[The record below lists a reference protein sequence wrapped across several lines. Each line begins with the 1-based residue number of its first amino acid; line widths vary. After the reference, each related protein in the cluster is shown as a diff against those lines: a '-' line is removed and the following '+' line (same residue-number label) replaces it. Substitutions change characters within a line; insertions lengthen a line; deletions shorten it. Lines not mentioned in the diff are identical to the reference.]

1 VETLYR
7 AGLSNAV
14 SATVLA
20 LVVACLGRVLGR
32 RPAVLHCLWMLVLLK
47 LVTPPIYEVPVPWP
61 ESSSAADESA
71 SALEVVLSERV
82 RELVGPDN
90 SDNVV
95 DDQLADAAGILGQG
109 NAHAA
114 CSWLGEW
121 LSIDWMRLASMIWI
135 AGAVTTL
142 VVSIGR
148 IRRFRLL
155 LRDARPADDEIQE
168 WVDELA
174 ASLGV
179 DGPPSV
185 WWIGGKLSPMVWSLG
200 WRPRLI
206 LPTELWKGLDDHQR
220 ATLVIHEL
228 AHLRRGDHHVRL
240 FELLVT
246 ALYWWHPVLWWARQA
261 LRDVEEQCCDAWVV
275 WAAPDAARSYAE
287 TLLETLDFLNQSD
300 LAEPLLAS
308 GFGKVQHLRKRL
320 TMIMSGT
327 TPRMLG
333 LWGTLG
339 SLGLAVVLLPVNPTW
354 AQKTEEKRE
363 VRVIVKT
370 DDDASDSADK
380 VATIVND
387 SPVELTAV
395 VTAVEAA
402 DPGRINVVVN
412 SDDSASVIAASSLE
426 EAIKKLNEQIKE
438 IAKKS
443 PQSDKDKARQK
454 ALESALKELK
464 VAAGKLKET
473 EVAGDPADSPKIIR
487 ESVTRRL
494 DQKRLS
500 PEAKAE
506 IEKASAKVKELAKEL
521 QSKQKELTEARRNL
535 SQLQGKIHA
544 VTVTARG
551 IIEAK
556 KPQAI
561 TIAPIGR
568 IGTTT
573 PLNTVEKRA
582 TVRRDADVGQ
592 KRIEDL
598 EKKLEKLLD
607 EVASLK
613 RDRAK

>member
-1 VETLYR
+1 VETLYL

-20 LVVACLGRVLGR
+20 LVVTCLGRVLGR

-47 LVTPPIYEVPVPWP
+47 LVTPSIYEVSVPWP
-61 ESSSAADESA
+61 ESSSAAQQSA
-71 SALEVVLSERV
+71 SALEVVLLERE
-82 RELVGPDN
+82 REMVGPPNPDI
-90 SDNVV
+90 VV
-95 DDQLADAAGILGQG
+95 DDQLADAAGLLGQG

-121 LSIDWMRLASMIWI
+121 PSIDWMRLASMIWI

-179 DGPPSV
+179 DCPPSV

-228 AHLRRGDHHVRL
+228 AHLRRGDHHLRL

-464 VAAGKLKET
+464 VTAGKLKET

-551 IIEAK
+551 IIEGK

-573 PLNTVEKRA
+573 PLNTVEKRV
-582 TVRRDADVGQ
+582 TVRRDADAGQ

-613 RDRAK
+613 KDRAK